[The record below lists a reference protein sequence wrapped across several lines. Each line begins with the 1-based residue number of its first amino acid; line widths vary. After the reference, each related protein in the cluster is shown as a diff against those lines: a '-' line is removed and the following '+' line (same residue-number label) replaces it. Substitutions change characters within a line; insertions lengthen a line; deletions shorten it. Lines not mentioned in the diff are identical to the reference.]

1 MTQPT
6 VWGPP
11 IWTLFHTL
19 IEKLKEEHFKEIYMN
34 LFNFIKQI
42 CKYLPC
48 PDCSQ
53 HATSFLSKV
62 KPEHISNK
70 NDFKNMLFVFHNS
83 VNNRTKSPLFKYE
96 NLETYKSMNI
106 IIAFNEFSKNFHT
119 NGNMNLITENFHRK
133 QFLIN
138 FKKWLMQ
145 NISNFDL

>member
-70 NDFKNMLFVFHNS
+70 NDFKNMLFVFHNK
-83 VNNRTKSPLFKYE
+83 VNARKQKKIFEYSEMDKYV
-96 NLETYKSMNI
+96 NLNI
-106 IIAFNEFSKNFHT
+106 IPVYNNFINVYNTKGNMKMLTESFQRQFIIKNFK
-119 NGNMNLITENFHRK
+119 E
-133 QFLIN
+133 
-138 FKKWLMQ
+138 WLTK
-145 NISNFDL
+145 NIHCFQ